1 MAVGNWVASL
11 TRQTLIFICAGIVLA
26 GGAAGF
32 GLGYTVQH
40 SATPAAQV
48 ARPKAKRKGA
58 RTVEVAKLQR
68 LRTCLASEGVKW
80 PRIAGG
86 PLKFAVQVRRPPAGV
101 PAAEYSK
108 ALSTCYVLAS
118 KGRGKARTP
127 VTHTTTTMQ
136 TTTTRPAT
144 TTTTTISRR
153 SSVGVAHKTSRHSV
167 HRIRRRA

>member
-11 TRQTLIFICAGIVLA
+11 TRQSLIFVCAGIVLA

-48 ARPKAKRKGA
+48 TKPKAKRKGA
-58 RTVEVAKLQR
+58 GAVEAAKLQR

-80 PRIAGG
+80 PKIPGG
-86 PLKFAVQVRRPPAGV
+86 PLKFAVQVRKAPAGV
-101 PAAEYSK
+101 PAVEYSK
-108 ALSTCYVLAS
+108 AVGTCYLLAS
-118 KGRGKARTP
+118 KGNGKARRP

-136 TTTTRPAT
+136 TTTTRRAT
-144 TTTTTISRR
+144 TSTTIPHR
-153 SSVGVAHKTSRHSV
+153 SSVGVAGKTLRHSV
-167 HRIRRRA
+167 RRTRRRA

>member
-11 TRQTLIFICAGIVLA
+11 TRQTLIFVCAGIVLA

-40 SATPAAQV
+40 SATPAAKV

-58 RTVEVAKLQR
+58 HAVEVAKLQR
-68 LRTCLASEGVKW
+68 LRTCLASEGLKW
-80 PRIAGG
+80 PKIPGG
-86 PLKFAVQVRRPPAGV
+86 PLKFAVQVRKPPAGV

-108 ALSTCYVLAS
+108 AIGTCYLLVS
-118 KGRGKARTP
+118 KGNGKTRKP
-127 VTHTTTTMQ
+127 VPHTTTTMQ

-144 TTTTTISRR
+144 TTTTISRR
-153 SSVGVAHKTSRHSV
+153 PSVGVAHNTSRHPL
-167 HRIRRRA
+167 HRTRRRA

>member
-1 MAVGNWVASL
+1 M
-11 TRQTLIFICAGIVLA
+11 TRQTLIFVCAGIVLA

-58 RTVEVAKLQR
+58 RAVEVAKLQR
-68 LRTCLASEGVKW
+68 LRTCLASEGLKW
-80 PRIAGG
+80 PKIPGG
-86 PLKFAVQVRRPPAGV
+86 PLEFAVQVRKPPAGV

-108 ALSTCYVLAS
+108 AVGTCYLLAS
-118 KGRGKARTP
+118 KGNGKTRNP

-144 TTTTTISRR
+144 TTTISGRP
-153 SSVGVAHKTSRHSV
+153 SVNVAHKTSRHPL
-167 HRIRRRA
+167 HRTRRRA

>member
-11 TRQTLIFICAGIVLA
+11 TRQTLIFVCAGIVLA

-58 RTVEVAKLQR
+58 RAVEVAKLQR
-68 LRTCLASEGVKW
+68 LRTCLANEGLKW
-80 PRIAGG
+80 PKVPGG
-86 PLKFAVQVRRPPAGV
+86 PLKFAVQVRKPPAGV
-101 PAAEYSK
+101 PAAEYNK
-108 ALSTCYVLAS
+108 AVGACYLLTS
-118 KGRGKARTP
+118 KGKGKTRTP

-144 TTTTTISRR
+144 TTTISRR
-153 SSVGVAHKTSRHSV
+153 PSVPHKTSRHPL
-167 HRIRRRA
+167 HRTRRRA